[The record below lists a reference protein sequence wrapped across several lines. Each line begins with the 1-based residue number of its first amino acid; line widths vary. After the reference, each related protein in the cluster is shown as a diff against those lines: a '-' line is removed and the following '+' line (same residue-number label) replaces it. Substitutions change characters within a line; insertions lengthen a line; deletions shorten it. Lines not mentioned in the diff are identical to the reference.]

1 MLQLNA
7 SPNTA
12 PIGIDGSLPNV
23 YRSYSRTTI
32 TPDWSLSVYQDFMM
46 RAYVEGS
53 QTDVLTDSQTMV
65 YPPKVNREKA
75 SEYFSTANNS
85 PFVTRPGTVKAGRTG
100 NIEGYV
106 DNSDAV
112 LYYVVARMSDFDP
125 NLGPATGTM
134 TILNNVTDV
143 FYQDADFGALPMGW
157 YAYAVQVAYSTGGMS
172 PWTYSNVVGRDM
184 DAAVTFEVTL
194 CDGNVPED
202 VEITMTGLEFPEMV
216 YEGVTDA
223 TGIYTFDQVW
233 KGLYNIELYKI
244 GYQTYQWD
252 AIISEDVTIEV
263 LMSEKMYKPR
273 NLWVD
278 PLTSFAYWDAPVV
291 VALEEDFEGFTFP
304 PDGWT
309 ASSNS
314 IGWYRTNDGSGPNWP
329 IPSWTSAY
337 AVANDDA
344 AGSTADGSV
353 DYLITPGLDLR
364 EVDTYRLMFD
374 SYYDAAFGLQIA
386 TVEYSYD
393 AGANWDVY
401 YALTPNPGS
410 WDYIDIDLAS
420 FSGLTA
426 TTPVWFAFHSDD
438 GGGWASGWAIDNIMF
453 ANGETEPVA
462 YHVYL
467 DGALDGVTDTTF
479 YQYEYLTYGVT
490 YTASVAAQY
499 SCGLS
504 DEVYYTFTSIFL
516 LPPRNLDGLTFD
528 HTVHLWWEPPIT
540 PTDVITDNSVFD
552 PNFVAVTEEA
562 DFVGTT
568 IDPVGYKPLG
578 SSRAELW
585 NNGPLVNSPGTGT
598 GGADESVLQAG
609 LGTYGFG
616 CQYPLDYRIADDFEV
631 VGTTWTV
638 DEIVVYGYQTNSGP
652 PSSFIGCYLQIYD
665 GDPSAG
671 GTVIWGDQVTNVL
684 TSTDWT
690 GIYRVNAV
698 GGGSARPIMYLACAT
713 PGLSLP
719 AGVYWLEYSL
729 DGSGSSGPWTPPVT
743 IEGMLATGNGL
754 QFTGSW
760 GPAMDGSYQQ
770 DFPFLFNGTAGGGGG
785 GVIPDNFIGYNLYRD
800 FNNIAYIPYIGEDTT
815 HYFDYELQPLC
826 YEYDVTAVY
835 DLTPYGFPG
844 ETAESMYEGPFDVCV
859 EYGWPLAFV
868 EDWNTGSFDPNLWN
882 HGDNWVVNGQFGNPL
897 PCAEFKWDPVLNDY
911 KSALTSYP
919 IDGKYHPGTTDLY
932 IDGRIFFD
940 FDISLVDNGMSGDE
954 KINVEVWDDGNWY
967 NVATFSN
974 ADGNFDWTSYHFE
987 ISDHAFGKI
996 FKVRFQA
1003 EGVNSSGIL
1012 SWFVDNIHL
1021 YRECDAP
1028 TDLIATADPDYDEN
1042 QIFLSWTPPATG
1054 GGTGTGE
1061 WITWD
1066 DGVHFGGV
1074 GLTGGGVFSVASHWD
1089 ADQITAYEGMY
1100 ITNIRFVPYINAV
1113 TTSFTLKV
1121 WKGPDAG
1128 TLVYE
1133 EALSGLVLGDW
1144 NDITLATPVAIDV
1157 TKELWFGYTVDSPAD
1172 SWPAGHDEGPAVAGY
1187 GDMISLDG
1195 VAWDP
1200 LSQISPID
1208 RNWNLQAMIVCGD
1221 ESNGELL
1228 LENDSQRAMSDLRTG
1243 SKGIIGYNIYL
1254 DLLKDEYE
1262 FVDFTEDTFYTY
1274 ECQGNGLYRFVVTT
1288 VYEDCE
1294 SGYSN
1299 VASVLIHSID
1309 ENDKNNI
1316 IRIFPNPASD
1326 MIRLESSV
1334 RMSRLCLHDCS
1345 GRMLQCH
1352 ELQNQIQTNLD
1363 VSSYEPGIY
1372 LLRVDTEEGRF
1383 VRKLVVVR

>member
-1 MLQLNA
+1 
-7 SPNTA
+7 
-12 PIGIDGSLPNV
+12 
-23 YRSYSRTTI
+23 
-32 TPDWSLSVYQDFMM
+32 
-46 RAYVEGS
+46 
-53 QTDVLTDSQTMV
+53 
-65 YPPKVNREKA
+65 
-75 SEYFSTANNS
+75 
-85 PFVTRPGTVKAGRTG
+85 
-100 NIEGYV
+100 
-106 DNSDAV
+106 
-112 LYYVVARMSDFDP
+112 
-125 NLGPATGTM
+125 
-134 TILNNVTDV
+134 
-143 FYQDADFGALPMGW
+143 
-157 YAYAVQVAYSTGGMS
+157 
-172 PWTYSNVVGRDM
+172 
-184 DAAVTFEVTL
+184 
-194 CDGNVPED
+194 
-202 VEITMTGLEFPEMV
+202 
-216 YEGVTDA
+216 
-223 TGIYTFDQVW
+223 
-233 KGLYNIELYKI
+233 
-244 GYQTYQWD
+244 
-252 AIISEDVTIEV
+252 
-263 LMSEKMYKPR
+263 
-273 NLWVD
+273 
-278 PLTSFAYWDAPVV
+278 
-291 VALEEDFEGFTFP
+291 
-304 PDGWT
+304 
-309 ASSNS
+309 
-314 IGWYRTNDGSGPNWP
+314 
-329 IPSWTSAY
+329 
-337 AVANDDA
+337 
-344 AGSTADGSV
+344 
-353 DYLITPGLDLR
+353 
-364 EVDTYRLMFD
+364 
-374 SYYDAAFGLQIA
+374 
-386 TVEYSYD
+386 
-393 AGANWDVY
+393 
-401 YALTPNPGS
+401 
-410 WDYIDIDLAS
+410 
-420 FSGLTA
+420 
-426 TTPVWFAFHSDD
+426 TPVWFAFHSDD
-438 GGGWASGWAIDNIMF
+438 GGGWASGWAIDNVFF

-467 DGALDGVTDTTF
+467 DGSLDGVTDTTF

-504 DEVYYTFTSIFL
+504 DEIYYTFTSIFL

-568 IDPVGYKPLG
+568 IDPVGYKPLA
-578 SSRAELW
+578 STRALLYD
-585 NNGPLVNSPGTGT
+585 NGPLVNSVGTGT

-652 PSSFIGCYLQIYD
+652 PSSFVGCYLQIYD
-665 GDPSAG
+665 GDPSSG

-713 PGLSLP
+713 TGLSLP

-743 IEGMLATGNGL
+743 IDGMLATGNAL

-770 DFPFLFNGTAGGGGG
+770 DFPFLFNGDAGGSPG
-785 GVIPDNFIGYNLYRD
+785 GVVPENFIGYNLYRD
-800 FNNIAYIPYIGEDTT
+800 FNNIAYIPYTEEDTT
-815 HYFDYELQPLC
+815 HYFDMDLQPLC

-844 ETAESMYEGPFDVCV
+844 ETAESMYEGPFDICV

-897 PCAEFKWDPVLNDY
+897 PCAEFTWDPVLNDY

-919 IDGKYHPGTTDLY
+919 IDGKYHPGTTDAY

-967 NVATFSN
+967 SVATFSN

-1042 QIFLSWTPPATG
+1042 QIFLSWTPPASG
-1054 GGTGTGE
+1054 GGTVGGD

-1066 DGVHFGGV
+1066 NGVHFGGV

-1121 WKGPDAG
+1121 WEGADAG

-1133 EALSGLVLGDW
+1133 EAVSGLLLGEW
-1144 NDITLATPVAIDV
+1144 NDITLATPVAIDH
-1157 TKELWFGYTVDSPAD
+1157 TQELWFGYTVDSPD
-1172 SWPAGHDEGPAVAGY
+1172 GENPAGRDEGPAVAGY

-1200 LSQISPID
+1200 LSVISTID
-1208 RNWNLQAMIVCGD
+1208 GNWNIQAYVASTDGAPVPMVPIVD
-1221 ESNGELL
+1221 NTVYSTPNASPVA
-1228 LENDSQRAMSDLRTG
+1228 LEATSKVGIDVTGTRALT
-1243 SKGIIGYNIYL
+1243 GYNVYWNDDGAGYNFL
-1254 DLLKDEYE
+1254 E
-1262 FVDFTEDTFYTY
+1262 FTEDTTY
-1274 ECQGNGLYRFVVTT
+1274 LHEVETPFVVGSLQCYYVTA
-1288 VYEDCE
+1288 VFEDCE
-1294 SGYSN
+1294 PESN
-1299 VASVLIHSID
+1299 EACWIATGIEDPAIADGISVY
-1309 ENDKNNI
+1309 
-1316 IRIFPNPASD
+1316 PNPARD
-1326 MIRLESSV
+1326 ILNITSSTDITHV
-1334 RMSRLCLHDCS
+1334 TVMNYVGQVVYNQKVVEDND
-1345 GRMLQCH
+1345 LQ
-1352 ELQNQIQTNLD
+1352 LN
-1363 VSSYEPGIY
+1363 VAGYETGVYMVKVETTAGI
-1372 LLRVDTEEGRF
+1372 LIKKVTIAH
-1383 VRKLVVVR
+1383 